1 MTRNTAIRTW
11 TDTTLPLYSPGGER
25 ERAVP
30 YLGPVVFGALH
41 EDGRTVG
48 HGARG
53 WSWRARLVMERAVGM
68 RRWLRSAR
76 SVAVYSYAGAPIV
89 ALGGGDESHRL
100 RVCVRTGKLVK

>member
-11 TDTTLPLYSPGGER
+11 TDTTLPLYSLGGER

-30 YLGPVVFGALH
+30 YLGPVVYGALH
-41 EDGRTVG
+41 EDGR
-48 HGARG
+48 
-53 WSWRARLVMERAVGM
+53 RLVMERAVGM

-100 RVCVRTGKLVK
+100 RVCFRTGKLVK